1 MEFSAAKWRNLFSLE
16 KSLIIKQLTMTLYHP
31 MCNGVTEKFN
41 GTMKSVLKRLCSEQ
55 PRQWHR

>member
-41 GTMKSVLKRLCSEQ
+41 GTMSECVKEIVQ
-55 PRQWHR
+55 